1 MIDPHK
7 SRGEGRFEA
16 ACNCLVRRGSV
27 EDLPAVSAISNAA
40 STAAQWEL
48 ETYRTF
54 CSPAEETAC
63 KVAKVLFVACVGSRQ
78 NLVGFAA
85 FQAILATGEC
95 GLENMAVA
103 EEWRRSGIGG
113 RLVSSGLLWCRGWR
127 PAAQWDSGQDENVWL
142 EVRPSNR
149 AAVHLYL
156 KAGFIEA
163 GRRSGY
169 YSHPIED
176 ALLMRRNIYLLA

>member
-1 MIDPHK
+1 
-7 SRGEGRFEA
+7 
-16 ACNCLVRRGSV
+16 
-27 EDLPAVSAISNAA
+27 VSAISNAA

-103 EEWRRSGIGG
+103 EESRRSGIGR
-113 RLVSSGLLWCRGWR
+113 RLLSSGLLWCRGWR
-127 PAAQWDSGQDENVWL
+127 AAAPWDSGQDENVWL

-176 ALLMRRNIYLLA
+176 ALLMRRNTYLLA